1 MFVFAVAALTPVM
14 LLLCGAVLSYG
25 IGLPHILR
33 PKTFLAVLQDRPE
46 TASATSVTKA
56 MTVALAGTLG
66 VGNITGVSSAILQ
79 GGVGAIFW
87 MWIGALF
94 SMAVKYGEVALAV
107 RYRRRRPDGQYI
119 GGMMFVI
126 RDGLA
131 QHGFGTGAAWLLGGV
146 FALLCVANA
155 LVTGTL
161 VQSHAAACVLP
172 FFPRH
177 TTGILLALLVLLAIL
192 YGIDRV
198 GDITLRLIPL
208 LSGGFLL
215 LSLWIIVGHISYLP
229 SIFREIFR
237 EAFAVSPMVGAGS
250 ALHGGLF
257 CALRYGI
264 TRGIFSN
271 EAGCGTSPTAHAA
284 AETKSPFHQGC
295 FGILEVI
302 CDTLFFCTCTA
313 LVLCIADRRFGI
325 LSGGTEDVV
334 LRAFASFGGT
344 FVYGIL
350 AGMVLLFAYAT
361 ILAQLYYGST
371 ALTYFRCSPIWLW
384 FYRLVTVAVVVVGSV
399 IDGALMWQ
407 IADGL
412 IGMMTCVNTA
422 VLWFL
427 RREIV
432 ETVPGKE
439 KVQRG

>member
-1 MFVFAVAALTPVM
+1 MFVFAVLPPVM

-25 IGLPHILR
+25 IGLPHLLR
-33 PKTFLAVLQDRPE
+33 PKTFFATLQDRPE
-46 TASATSVTKA
+46 TGSAASATKA

-94 SMAVKYGEVALAV
+94 SMAVKYGEVVLAV

-126 RDGLA
+126 RDGLP
-131 QHGFGTGAAWLLGGV
+131 FGKGISWVLGGV
-146 FALLCVANA
+146 FALLCIANA

-161 VQSHAAACVLP
+161 VQSHAAACVVP
-172 FFPRH
+172 FFSRH
-177 TTGILLALLVLLAIL
+177 TIGILLALLVLLAIL
-192 YGIDRV
+192 YGTDRV

-208 LSGGFLL
+208 LSGGYLL
-215 LSLWIIVGHISYLP
+215 LSLWIIVGHISLLP
-229 SIFREIFR
+229 SILREIFR
-237 EAFAVSPMVGAGS
+237 EAFAVSPMVGVGS

-257 CALRYGI
+257 CALQYGI

-302 CDTLFFCTCTA
+302 CDTPVFCTCTA

-325 LSGGTEDVV
+325 LSYGTEDVV

-344 FVYGIL
+344 PVYGLL

-371 ALTYFRCSPIWLW
+371 ALQYFHCRPVLVWV
-384 FYRLVTVAVVVVGSV
+384 YRLVTVAVVVVGSV
-399 IDGALMWQ
+399 IDGKLMWQ
-407 IADGL
+407 IADWL

-422 VLWFL
+422 VLLCL

>member
-1 MFVFAVAALTPVM
+1 MFFATLTPVM

-33 PKTFLAVLQDRPE
+33 PKTFLTALQDRPK
-46 TASATSVTKA
+46 TASATKGATSATKA

-79 GGVGAIFW
+79 GGVGAVFW

-107 RYRRRRPDGQYI
+107 LYRKRRPDGQYI
-119 GGMMFVI
+119 GGMMYVL
-126 RDGLA
+126 RDGLP
-131 QHGFGTGAAWLLGGV
+131 FGKGISWTLGGA

-161 VQSHAAACVLP
+161 VQSHAAACVVP
-172 FFPRH
+172 FFSRS
-177 TTGILLALLVLLAIL
+177 TTGLLLALLVLLAIL
-192 YGIDRV
+192 YGTDRV
-198 GDITLRLIPL
+198 GDITLGLIPI

-215 LSLWIIVGHISYLP
+215 LSLWIIVGHIPLLP
-229 SIFREIFR
+229 SILREILR
-237 EAFAVSPMVGAGS
+237 EAFALSPTVGAGS
-250 ALHGGLF
+250 AMQGGFF
-257 CALRYGI
+257 CAMRYGI

-302 CDTLFFCTCTA
+302 CDTPVFCTCTA

-325 LSGGTEDVV
+325 LSSGTEDVV
-334 LRAFASFGGT
+334 LRAFAGFGGT
-344 FVYGIL
+344 FVYGLL

-361 ILAQLYYGST
+361 ILAQLYYGSV
-371 ALTYFRCSPIWLW
+371 ALQYFRCDTILLWL
-384 FYRLVTVAVVVVGSV
+384 YRLVTVAVVVVGSV
-399 IDGALMWQ
+399 IEGDVMWQ
-407 IADGL
+407 LADGL
-412 IGMMTCVNTA
+412 IGVMTCMNTA
-422 VLWFL
+422 VLLFL

-432 ETVPGKE
+432 GTVPGKE
-439 KVQRG
+439 KK